1 MGEMAESSSA
11 SDDDALDAAYHHV
24 WHVIFGAR
32 IIDREPRPLRKVFK
46 EIPGLDIQLDAS
58 RDSGTV

>member
-1 MGEMAESSSA
+1 MAEPPSA

-32 IIDREPRPLRKVFK
+32 IIDRGPVPLRKVFK
-46 EIPGLDIQLDAS
+46 EMPGLDSRLTAS
-58 RDSGTV
+58 RENGTA